1 MQQRS
6 NLQPAQTLENEHACA
21 APQRISPVKAL
32 FAKSALLELHSR
44 FFHLLAAVIGW
55 MYTAADYYAAAA
67 MYEDLSRLSDAELT
81 RRGLS
86 RKGLARHVA
95 AAYFDGQPSSDDPS
109 H

>member
-6 NLQPAQTLENEHACA
+6 NLQPAQALENEHA
-21 APQRISPVKAL
+21 PNQQ
-32 FAKSALLELHSR
+32 LHSR
-44 FFHLLAAVIGW
+44 FFHLLAALVGW
-55 MYTAADYYAAAA
+55 MCTAADYYAAAA

-95 AAYFDGQPSSDDPS
+95 AAYFDGPPSSDDPS